1 MNHFRFSILL
11 ITSLL
16 LLSSSIVII
25 NGTTITTNSMAT
37 SSSLGTFGCDEK
49 CDNRCAKAG
58 YKERCL
64 KYCGI
69 CCEKCEGCV
78 PSSPDVDKAECPC
91 YNDLKNS
98 KGKGKCP

>member
-11 ITSLL
+11 ITTLL
-16 LLSSSIVII
+16 FFSSSIVII
-25 NGTTITTNSMAT
+25 NSTITSMAT
-37 SSSLGTFGCDEK
+37 SSSIGTFGFGCDEK

-69 CCEKCEGCV
+69 CCEKCKGCV
-78 PSSPDVDKAECPC
+78 PSSPDADKAECPC